1 MFRLLRPPKV
11 MEGKEEEKDKV
22 EEERSGHSRGP
33 SRFPVD
39 PRPNELW
46 AKRRIING
54 FQTAHHHH
62 NNLAFFFVSCIFFCR
77 TCLGRAVDID
87 NERLDLFP
95 QVKEEP

>member
-1 MFRLLRPPKV
+1 

-33 SRFPVD
+33 ASQSIIRH

-62 NNLAFFFVSCIFFCR
+62 NNLAYFFVSCIFFCR